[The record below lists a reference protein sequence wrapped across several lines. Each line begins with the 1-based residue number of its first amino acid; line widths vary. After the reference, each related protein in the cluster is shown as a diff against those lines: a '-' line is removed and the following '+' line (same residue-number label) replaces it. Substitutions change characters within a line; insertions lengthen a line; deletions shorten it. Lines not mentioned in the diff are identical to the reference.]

1 MPTLRESALARTA
14 ALRAEADA
22 IEAKIAAV
30 PSSLVNVLDHDV
42 DVVVGFFRTWGESLF
57 GHKAAPAPATPA
69 APTAP
74 ADDTAAQKTDA
85 PAA

>member
-1 MPTLRESALARTA
+1 
-14 ALRAEADA
+14 
-22 IEAKIAAV
+22 
-30 PSSLVNVLDHDV
+30 VNVLDHDV